1 MRAVVV
7 ERFGGPEVLQV
18 VEQGEPVPGPGQ
30 VLIRVE
36 YTSVNFADI
45 KARHGQYHGG
55 GAPPYV
61 PGLDAMGVVAALGPG
76 VGNLSVGQ
84 RVIAFPA
91 SGSYA
96 ELVLADAALA
106 FPVPD
111 EVEALQAAACPVVG
125 LTSYKLLADVARVRP
140 GEAVLVHAAA
150 GGVGTT
156 ALQIARLLGAGLV
169 VGAVGSAGKEEAAR
183 AAGADLVVNIREAD
197 WPDRIKEATAGRG
210 VDVILDSVAGRVTGE
225 SFRCLAPFGRLVNFG
240 DASGETGWVPT
251 IDLHGSCRA
260 VLGFSLGT
268 TRRQRP
274 QDLAAA
280 AAAVLGFLAHKLL
293 TMHVSR
299 EMRLE
304 QAGDAHRLVED
315 RRSTGKVLLAVSA

>member
-7 ERFGGPEVLQV
+7 ERFGGPEVLTL
-18 VEQGEPVPGPGQ
+18 VEQEQPVPGPGQ
-30 VLIRVE
+30 VLIRVL

-61 PGLDAMGVVAALGPG
+61 PGLDVMGTVAALGAG
-76 VGNLSVGQ
+76 VAGFSVGQ

-91 SGSYA
+91 TGSYA
-96 ELVLADAALA
+96 EFVLADAALV
-106 FPVPD
+106 FQVPD
-111 EVEALQAAACPVVG
+111 EVAADQAAACPVVG
-125 LTSYKLLADVARVRP
+125 LTSDKLLADVARVQP

-156 ALQIARLLGAGLV
+156 ALQLARVLGAGLV
-169 VGAVGSAGKEEAAR
+169 VGAVGSAGKEPAAR
-183 AAGADLVVNIREAD
+183 AAGADVVVNTREAD
-197 WPDRIKEATAGRG
+197 WPDRVSEATAGRG

-240 DASGETGWVPT
+240 DASGEAGWVPT

-268 TRRQRP
+268 TRRHRA
-274 QDLAAA
+274 QDLSAA
-280 AAAVLGFLAHKLL
+280 AAAVLSFLAHNLL
-293 TMHVSR
+293 TMHVGR
-299 EMRLE
+299 EMPLE
-304 QAGDAHRLVED
+304 QAGEAQRLVEE
-315 RRSTGKVLLAVSA
+315 RASTGKVLLAVSE